1 MLRLQ
6 ILLSGG
12 NKTFLN
18 KIKNI
23 LASLTQILLPK
34 QTFPNLA
41 TEETFQLV
49 PSAAPER

>member
-1 MLRLQ
+1 M
-6 ILLSGG
+6 
-12 NKTFLN
+12 FLN

-41 TEETFQLV
+41 TEETFLLV